1 MTFFFYGKK
10 RGEEMV
16 RGARGKY
23 HEWLTKEG
31 LTLIEGWARDGLI
44 DEQIAANIG
53 ITTTTLY
60 DWKKKYTDFSDAL
73 KKGKESS
80 DYEVENALFKSA
92 TGYEY
97 EERKEVQ
104 EVVDGVMRKRV
115 EVTRKQVPPNA
126 TSAIFWLKNRKPDK
140 WRNKQEIEISKL
152 RAETKKLEAETARI
166 ESQTEKDGVEAQGTV
181 VFANEDGIA
190 D

>member
-1 MTFFFYGKK
+1 
-10 RGEEMV
+10 MV

-60 DWKKKYTDFSDAL
+60 DWKKKYSDFSDAL

-115 EVTRKQVPPNA
+115 EITRKQVPPNA

-166 ESQTEKDGVEAQGTV
+166 ESQSDGAEAQGTV
-181 VFANEDGIA
+181 VFANEDDIA

>member
-1 MTFFFYGKK
+1 
-10 RGEEMV
+10 MV

-31 LTLIEGWARDGLI
+31 LTLIEGWAKDGLI

-60 DWKKKYTDFSDAL
+60 DWKKKYADFSDAL
-73 KKGKESS
+73 KKGKETS

-115 EVTRKQVPPNA
+115 EITRKQVPPNA

-140 WRNKQEIEISKL
+140 WRNKQEIEVNKL
-152 RAETKKLEAETARI
+152 QAEIKKLEAETARI
-166 ESQTEKDGVEAQGTV
+166 ESQSDKEGVPETV
-181 VFANEDGIA
+181 VFANEDEIA

>member
-1 MTFFFYGKK
+1 
-10 RGEEMV
+10 MV

-60 DWKKKYTDFSDAL
+60 DWKKKYADFSDAL
-73 KKGKESS
+73 KKGKKIS

-152 RAETKKLEAETARI
+152 RAEIKKLEAETARI
-166 ESQTEKDGVEAQGTV
+166 ESQSDKEGVPETV
-181 VFANEDGIA
+181 VFANEDEIA

>member
-1 MTFFFYGKK
+1 
-10 RGEEMV
+10 MV

-60 DWKKKYTDFSDAL
+60 DWKKKYADFSDAL
-73 KKGKESS
+73 KKGKETS

-104 EVVDGVMRKRV
+104 EVVDGVMRKKV
-115 EVTRKQVPPNA
+115 EITRKQVAPNA

-166 ESQTEKDGVEAQGTV
+166 ESQSDKEGVPETV
-181 VFANEDGIA
+181 VFANEDEIA

>member
-1 MTFFFYGKK
+1 
-10 RGEEMV
+10 MV

-31 LTLIEGWARDGLI
+31 LTLIEGWAKDGLI

-60 DWKKKYTDFSDAL
+60 DWKKKYADFSDAL
-73 KKGKESS
+73 KKGKETS

-104 EVVDGVMRKRV
+104 EVVDGVMRKKV
-115 EVTRKQVPPNA
+115 EITRKQVPPNA
-126 TSAIFWLKNRKPDK
+126 TSAIFWLKNRKPGK

-152 RAETKKLEAETARI
+152 QAEIKKLEAETARI
-166 ESQTEKDGVEAQGTV
+166 ESQSDKEGAPETV
-181 VFANEDGIA
+181 VFANEDEIA

>member
-1 MTFFFYGKK
+1 
-10 RGEEMV
+10 MV

-31 LTLIEGWARDGLI
+31 LTLIEGWAKDGLI

-60 DWKKKYTDFSDAL
+60 DWKKKYADFSDAL
-73 KKGKESS
+73 KKGKETS

-166 ESQTEKDGVEAQGTV
+166 ESQADKEGVPETV
-181 VFANEDGIA
+181 VFANEDEIA

>member
-1 MTFFFYGKK
+1 
-10 RGEEMV
+10 MV

-31 LTLIEGWARDGLI
+31 LTLIEGWAKDGLI

-60 DWKKKYTDFSDAL
+60 DWKKKYADFSDAL
-73 KKGKESS
+73 KKGKETS

-166 ESQTEKDGVEAQGTV
+166 ESQSDKEGAPETV
-181 VFANEDGIA
+181 VFANEDEIA

>member
-1 MTFFFYGKK
+1 
-10 RGEEMV
+10 MV

-31 LTLIEGWARDGLI
+31 LTLIEGWAKDGLI

-60 DWKKKYTDFSDAL
+60 DWKKKYADFSDAL
-73 KKGKESS
+73 KKGKEIS

-115 EVTRKQVPPNA
+115 EITRKQVPPNA

-166 ESQTEKDGVEAQGTV
+166 ESQSDKEGVPETV
-181 VFANEDGIA
+181 VFANEDEIA

>member
-1 MTFFFYGKK
+1 
-10 RGEEMV
+10 MV

-60 DWKKKYTDFSDAL
+60 DWKKKYADFSDAL
-73 KKGKESS
+73 KKGKETS
-80 DYEVENALFKSA
+80 DYEVENALYKSA

-115 EVTRKQVPPNA
+115 EITRKQFPPNA

-140 WRNKQEIEISKL
+140 WRNKQGIEINKL
-152 RAETKKLEAETARI
+152 HAEIKKLEAETARI
-166 ESQTEKDGVEAQGTV
+166 ESQTEKEEVPETV
-181 VFANEDGIA
+181 VFANEDEIA

>member
-1 MTFFFYGKK
+1 
-10 RGEEMV
+10 MV

-53 ITTTTLY
+53 VTTTTLY
-60 DWKKKYTDFSDAL
+60 DWKKKYADFSDAL
-73 KKGKESS
+73 KKGKETS

-115 EVTRKQVPPNA
+115 EITRKQVPPNA
-126 TSAIFWLKNRKPDK
+126 TSAIFWLKNREPDK
-140 WRNKQEIEISKL
+140 WRNKQGIEVNKLQAEI
-152 RAETKKLEAETARI
+152 KKLEAETARI
-166 ESQTEKDGVEAQGTV
+166 ESQTEKEEVPETV
-181 VFANEDGIA
+181 VFANEDEIA

>member
-1 MTFFFYGKK
+1 
-10 RGEEMV
+10 MV

-53 ITTTTLY
+53 VTTTTLY
-60 DWKKKYTDFSDAL
+60 DWKKKYADFSDAL
-73 KKGKESS
+73 KKGKETS

-115 EVTRKQVPPNA
+115 EITRKQVPPNA

-140 WRNKQEIEISKL
+140 WRNKQEIEINKL
-152 RAETKKLEAETARI
+152 QAEIKKLEAETARI
-166 ESQTEKDGVEAQGTV
+166 ESQSDKEGVPETV
-181 VFANEDGIA
+181 VFANEDDIA

>member
-1 MTFFFYGKK
+1 
-10 RGEEMV
+10 MV

-60 DWKKKYTDFSDAL
+60 DWKKKYADFSDAL
-73 KKGKESS
+73 KKGKETS

-115 EVTRKQVPPNA
+115 EITRKQFPPNA

-140 WRNKQEIEISKL
+140 WRNKQGIEINKL
-152 RAETKKLEAETARI
+152 HAEIKKLEAETARI
-166 ESQTEKDGVEAQGTV
+166 ESQTDKEGVPETV
-181 VFANEDGIA
+181 VFANEDEIA

>member
-1 MTFFFYGKK
+1 
-10 RGEEMV
+10 MV

-31 LTLIEGWARDGLI
+31 LTLIKGWAKDGLT
-44 DEQIAANIG
+44 DEQIATNIG

-60 DWKKKYTDFSDAL
+60 DWKKKYADFSDAL
-73 KKGKESS
+73 KKGKETS

-104 EVVDGVMRKRV
+104 EVVDGVMRKKV
-115 EVTRKQVPPNA
+115 EITRKQVPPNA

-140 WRNKQEIEISKL
+140 WRNKQAIEISKL
-152 RAETKKLEAETARI
+152 QAEIKKLEAETAKI
-166 ESQTEKDGVEAQGTV
+166 ESLSYKGGEEQV
-181 VFANEDGIA
+181 VFEDDIN
-190 D
+190 

>member
-1 MTFFFYGKK
+1 
-10 RGEEMV
+10 MV

-60 DWKKKYTDFSDAL
+60 DWKKKYADFSDAL
-73 KKGKESS
+73 KKGKETSN
-80 DYEVENALFKSA
+80 YEVENALFKSA

-115 EVTRKQVPPNA
+115 EITRKQVHPNA
-126 TSAIFWLKNRKPDK
+126 NSAIY
-140 WRNKQEIEISKL
+140 
-152 RAETKKLEAETARI
+152 
-166 ESQTEKDGVEAQGTV
+166 
-181 VFANEDGIA
+181 
-190 D
+190 

>member
-1 MTFFFYGKK
+1 
-10 RGEEMV
+10 MV

-31 LTLIEGWARDGLI
+31 LTLIEGWAKDGLI

-60 DWKKKYTDFSDAL
+60 DWKKKYADFSDAL
-73 KKGKESS
+73 KKGKETS

-126 TSAIFWLKNRKPDK
+126 TSAIFWLKNRKPGK
-140 WRNKQEIEISKL
+140 WRNKQEIEINKIQ
-152 RAETKKLEAETARI
+152 AEIKKLEVETARI
-166 ESQTEKDGVEAQGTV
+166 ESQSDKEGAPETV
-181 VFANEDGIA
+181 VFANEDEIA

>member
-1 MTFFFYGKK
+1 
-10 RGEEMV
+10 MV

-60 DWKKKYTDFSDAL
+60 DWKKKYADFSDAL
-73 KKGKESS
+73 KKGKETSN
-80 DYEVENALFKSA
+80 YEVENALFKSA

-115 EVTRKQVPPNA
+115 EITRKQVPPNA

-140 WRNKQEIEISKL
+140 WRNKQGIEFNKLQAEI
-152 RAETKKLEAETARI
+152 KKLEAETARI
-166 ESQTEKDGVEAQGTV
+166 ESQSDKEGVPETV
-181 VFANEDGIA
+181 VFANEDDIA

>member
-1 MTFFFYGKK
+1 
-10 RGEEMV
+10 MV

-31 LTLIEGWARDGLI
+31 LTLIEGWAKDGLI

-60 DWKKKYTDFSDAL
+60 DWKKKYADFSDAL
-73 KKGKESS
+73 KKGKEAS

-152 RAETKKLEAETARI
+152 RAEIKKLEAETARI
-166 ESQTEKDGVEAQGTV
+166 ESQSDKEGAPETV
-181 VFANEDGIA
+181 VFANEDEIA

>member
-1 MTFFFYGKK
+1 
-10 RGEEMV
+10 MV

-23 HEWLTKEG
+23 HKWLTKEG
-31 LTLIEGWARDGLI
+31 LTLIEGWAKDGLT
-44 DEQIAANIG
+44 DKQIATNIG

-60 DWKKKYTDFSDAL
+60 DWKKKYADFSDAL
-73 KKGKESS
+73 KKGKETS

-115 EVTRKQVPPNA
+115 EITRKQVSPNA

-152 RAETKKLEAETARI
+152 RAEIKKLEAETARI
-166 ESQTEKDGVEAQGTV
+166 ESQSDKEGVSETV
-181 VFANEDGIA
+181 VFANEDEIA

>member
-1 MTFFFYGKK
+1 
-10 RGEEMV
+10 MV

-60 DWKKKYTDFSDAL
+60 DWKKKYADFSDAL
-73 KKGKESS
+73 KKGKETS

-140 WRNKQEIEISKL
+140 WRNNQGIEIKKL
-152 RAETKKLEAETARI
+152 EAEIKKLEAETARI
-166 ESQTEKDGVEAQGTV
+166 ESQSDKEGVPETV
-181 VFANEDGIA
+181 VFANEDEIA

>member
-1 MTFFFYGKK
+1 
-10 RGEEMV
+10 MV

-53 ITTTTLY
+53 VTTTTLY
-60 DWKKKYTDFSDAL
+60 DWKKKYADFSDAL
-73 KKGKESS
+73 KKGKETS

-115 EVTRKQVPPNA
+115 EITRKQVPPNA

-140 WRNKQEIEISKL
+140 WRNKQEIEINKIQ
-152 RAETKKLEAETARI
+152 AEIKKLEAETSRI
-166 ESQTEKDGVEAQGTV
+166 ESQSDNEGVPETV
-181 VFANEDGIA
+181 VFANEDEIA

>member
-1 MTFFFYGKK
+1 
-10 RGEEMV
+10 MV

-31 LTLIEGWARDGLI
+31 LTLIEGWAIDGLI
-44 DEQIAANIG
+44 DEQIAKNIG

-60 DWKKKYTDFSDAL
+60 DWKKKYPDFSDAL
-73 KKGKESS
+73 KKGKETA

-92 TGYEY
+92 TGYEC

-115 EVTRKQVPPNA
+115 EITRKHVPPNA

-140 WRNKQEIEISKL
+140 WRNKQGIEINKL
-152 RAETKKLEAETARI
+152 QAEIKKLEAETVRI
-166 ESQTEKDGVEAQGTV
+166 ERQTEKDGVEGQEAV
-181 VFANEDGIA
+181 VFEDDIS
-190 D
+190 

>member
-1 MTFFFYGKK
+1 
-10 RGEEMV
+10 MV

-60 DWKKKYTDFSDAL
+60 DWKKKYADFSDAL
-73 KKGKESS
+73 KKGKETS

-140 WRNKQEIEISKL
+140 WRNKQEIEVNKL
-152 RAETKKLEAETARI
+152 QAEIKKLEAETARI
-166 ESQTEKDGVEAQGTV
+166 ESQSDKEGVPETV
-181 VFANEDGIA
+181 VFANEDEIA

>member
-1 MTFFFYGKK
+1 
-10 RGEEMV
+10 MV

-53 ITTTTLY
+53 VTTTTLY
-60 DWKKKYTDFSDAL
+60 DWKKKYADFSDAL
-73 KKGKESS
+73 KKGKETS

-115 EVTRKQVPPNA
+115 EITRKQVPPNA

-140 WRNKQEIEISKL
+140 WRNKQEIEVNKL
-152 RAETKKLEAETARI
+152 QAEIKKIEAETARI
-166 ESQTEKDGVEAQGTV
+166 ESQTEKEEVPETV
-181 VFANEDGIA
+181 VFANED
-190 D
+190 